1 MKPIHTLDRR
11 DLLRGAGIALTLP
24 FLESSFSRSA
34 AASTNM
40 EKSPRR
46 LVCIGNHLGYYPGN
60 FFPQG
65 AGLKYQIS
73 PTLQPVQR
81 HRDDFTIFSNLDDG
95 MTGGHKGVQ
104 SFLSGIRKDESAG
117 FPDKNMTIDQVA
129 AEHVGSATRFPSIT
143 AGLGL
148 GTDLSWTRSGVRIPP
163 VNNPAR
169 LFEALFIRSDA
180 ASLSRERT
188 RLTHRASVLDALR
201 ESADQLE
208 RQLSAADRRKLD
220 QYLTSVR
227 DVEKQLQMSQTWLD
241 KPRPASPIDPVVDQE
256 RMHIEEIPLFYDLLT
271 LALQTDSTRVATF
284 EIPMGFRTSEL
295 EVGSYHGLSHHSK
308 SEERLEQ
315 LQIVDTYL
323 MTQFAHFI
331 DRMKEA
337 QVFDHTAVVWGSGMG
352 NGSSHSNRNLPVIL
366 AGGGMNHQ
374 GHIVC
379 PVEDHKRVPL
389 SNLWLSTLQWFGV
402 EADRFG
408 KSMGTFSPM
417 NLA

>member
-1 MKPIHTLDRR
+1 MMDKLTNLSRR
-11 DLLRGAGIALTLP
+11 RVLQGTGIALALP
-24 FLESSFSRSA
+24 LMESQLSRA
-34 AASTNM
+34 E
-40 EKSPRR
+40 EKLDANPRR

-60 FFPQG
+60 FFPKD
-65 AGLKYQIS
+65 AGLDYQIS
-73 PTLQPVQR
+73 PTLQAVQR
-81 HRDDFTIFSNLDDG
+81 HRDDFTVFSNLDDG
-95 MTGGHKGVQ
+95 MTGGHNGVKA
-104 SFLSGIRKDESAG
+104 FLSGIRKDESSG

-129 AEHVGSATRFPSIT
+129 AEHVGAATRFPSIT
-143 AGLGL
+143 AGLDI
-148 GTDLSWTRSGVRIPP
+148 GTDLCWTRSGVRIPP

-169 LFEALFIRSDA
+169 LFEALFVQSDA
-180 ASLSRERT
+180 ASIGKERT

-201 ESADQLE
+201 ESAGKLE
-208 RQLSAADRRKLD
+208 RQLSAADRQKLD

-227 DVEKQLQMSQTWLD
+227 AVEKQLQMSQAWLD
-241 KPRPASPIDPVVDQE
+241 KPKPTSPIDPVVDQE

-308 SEERLEQ
+308 SQERLGQ
-315 LQIVDTYL
+315 LQIVEVYL
-323 MTQFAHFI
+323 MKQFAHFI
-331 DRMKEA
+331 DQMKEA
-337 QVFDHTAVVWGSGMG
+337 QVFDHTAVVLGSGMG

-366 AGGGMNHQ
+366 AGGGMNHR
-374 GHIVC
+374 GHMVC

-408 KSMGTFSPM
+408 KSTGTFSPM

>member
-1 MKPIHTLDRR
+1 MMDKLKNLSRR
-11 DLLRGAGIALTLP
+11 RVLQGTGIALALP
-24 FLESSFSRSA
+24 LMDSQLSRA
-34 AASTNM
+34 E
-40 EKSPRR
+40 EKLDANPRR

-60 FFPQG
+60 FFPKD
-65 AGLKYQIS
+65 AGLDYQIS
-73 PTLQPVQR
+73 PTLQAVQR
-81 HRDDFTIFSNLDDG
+81 HRDDFTVFSNLDDG
-95 MTGGHKGVQ
+95 MTGGHNGVKA
-104 SFLSGIRKDESAG
+104 FLSGIRKDESSG

-129 AEHVGSATRFPSIT
+129 AEHVGAATRFPSIT
-143 AGLGL
+143 AGLDN
-148 GTDLSWTRSGVRIPP
+148 GTDLCWTRSGVRIPP

-169 LFEALFIRSDA
+169 LFEALFVQSDA
-180 ASLSRERT
+180 ASIGKERT

-201 ESADQLE
+201 ESAGKLE
-208 RQLSAADRRKLD
+208 RQLSAADRQKLD

-227 DVEKQLQMSQTWLD
+227 AVEKQLQMSQVWLD
-241 KPRPASPIDPVVDQE
+241 KPKPTSPIDPVVDQE

-308 SEERLEQ
+308 SEERLGQ
-315 LQIVDTYL
+315 LQIVEVYL
-323 MTQFAHFI
+323 MKQFAHFI
-331 DRMKEA
+331 DQMKEA
-337 QVFDHTAVVWGSGMG
+337 QVFDHTAVVLGSGMG

-366 AGGGMNHQ
+366 AGGGMNHR
-374 GHIVC
+374 GHMVC

-408 KSMGTFSPM
+408 KSTGTFSPM

>member
-1 MKPIHTLDRR
+1 MMDKLTNLSRR
-11 DLLRGAGIALTLP
+11 RVLQGTGIALALP
-24 FLESSFSRSA
+24 LMESQLSRA
-34 AASTNM
+34 E
-40 EKSPRR
+40 EKLDANPRR

-60 FFPQG
+60 FFPKD
-65 AGLKYQIS
+65 AGLDYQIS
-73 PTLQPVQR
+73 PTLQAVQR
-81 HRDDFTIFSNLDDG
+81 HRDDFTVFSNLDDG
-95 MTGGHKGVQ
+95 MTGGHNGVKA
-104 SFLSGIRKDESAG
+104 FLSGIRKDESSG

-129 AEHVGSATRFPSIT
+129 AEHVGAATRFPSIT
-143 AGLGL
+143 AGLDN
-148 GTDLSWTRSGVRIPP
+148 GTDLCWTRSGVRIPP

-169 LFEALFIRSDA
+169 LFEALFVQSDA
-180 ASLSRERT
+180 ASIGKERT

-201 ESADQLE
+201 ESAGKLE
-208 RQLSAADRRKLD
+208 RQLSAADRQKLD

-227 DVEKQLQMSQTWLD
+227 AVEKQLQMSRTWLD
-241 KPRPASPIDPVVDQE
+241 KPKPTSPIDPVVDQE

-308 SEERLEQ
+308 SEERLGQ
-315 LQIVDTYL
+315 LQIVEVYL
-323 MTQFAHFI
+323 MKQFAHFI
-331 DRMKEA
+331 DQMKEA
-337 QVFDHTAVVWGSGMG
+337 QVFDHTAVVLGSGMG

-374 GHIVC
+374 GHMVC

-408 KSMGTFSPM
+408 KSTGTFSPM

>member
-1 MKPIHTLDRR
+1 MNEMSHLNRR
-11 DLLRGAGIALTLP
+11 KFLQSTGIALALP
-24 FLESSFSRSA
+24 LMESRLSRA
-34 AASTNM
+34 D
-40 EKSPRR
+40 EKRDANPRR

-60 FFPQG
+60 FFPQT
-65 AGLKYQIS
+65 AGKNYKTSRTLKNIDA
-73 PTLQPVQR
+73 
-81 HRDDFTIFSNLDDG
+81 HRDDFTVFSNLDDG
-95 MTGGHKGVQ
+95 MTGGHNGVKA
-104 SFLSGIRKDESAG
+104 FLSGIRKDESSG

-129 AEHVGSATRFPSIT
+129 AEHVGAATRFPSIT
-143 AGLGL
+143 AGLGN
-148 GTDLSWTRSGVRIPP
+148 GTDLCWTRSGVRIPP

-169 LFEALFIRSDA
+169 LFEALFVQSDA
-180 ASLSRERT
+180 ASLRAKRT

-201 ESADQLE
+201 ESAAALNG
-208 RQLSAADRRKLD
+208 QLSAADRQKLD

-227 DVEKQLQMSQTWLD
+227 EVEKQLQMSQAWLD
-241 KPRPASPIDPVVDQE
+241 KPKPTSPIDTVADEE
-256 RMHIEEIPLFYDLLT
+256 RMHLEEIPLFYDLMT
-271 LALQTDSTRVATF
+271 LAMQTDSTRVATF
-284 EIPMGFRTSEL
+284 EIPMGFRTAEL

-315 LQIVDTYL
+315 LQIVDAYL
-323 MTQFAHFI
+323 MTQFGYFLGK
-331 DRMKEA
+331 MKEA

-374 GHIVC
+374 GHMVC
-379 PVEDHKRVPL
+379 PAEDHKRVPL

-408 KSMGTFSPM
+408 KSTGTFSPM